1 MIYQEAEY
9 LPISMFIL
17 FGLNFYIQIW
27 ILSASW
33 EQGVRPESRIS
44 TGGCCSAEN
53 SAPPSI
59 AMQQVNVHT
68 SELQVNYKWT
78 TGEMQ
83 VKLDFIQLSNTQIEV
98 IKLRIWLTCC
108 QDHILTE
115 NIWFVWSKTSYSR
128 DERRCYRCGTNKQ
141 QTVNIELLSQWKL
154 EAEFHKNESGW
165 SSSQCACTLGLLR
178 FSSSS

>member
-9 LPISMFIL
+9 LPISVFIL

-44 TGGCCSAEN
+44 TGGCCSAED

-68 SELQVNYKWT
+68 SVKQVEYSEFQ
-78 TGEMQ
+78 EMTIH
-83 VKLDFIQLSNTQIEV
+83 LY
-98 IKLRIWLTCC
+98 
-108 QDHILTE
+108 
-115 NIWFVWSKTSYSR
+115 SK
-128 DERRCYRCGTNKQ
+128 
-141 QTVNIELLSQWKL
+141 
-154 EAEFHKNESGW
+154 
-165 SSSQCACTLGLLR
+165 
-178 FSSSS
+178 